1 MRAKVHKYKIVQ
13 NDMSKIYHKVD
24 GYGLLLPKKVI

>member
-13 NDMSKIYHKVD
+13 NDMSKIRVD